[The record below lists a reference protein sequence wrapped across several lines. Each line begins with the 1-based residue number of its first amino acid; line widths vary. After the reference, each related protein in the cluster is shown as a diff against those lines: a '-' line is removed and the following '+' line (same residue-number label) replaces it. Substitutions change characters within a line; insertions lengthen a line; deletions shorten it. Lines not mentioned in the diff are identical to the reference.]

1 MLPFARFDPTI
12 GAMPSE
18 PIAVGPAEVH
28 VWAFTL
34 DEPEPVVE
42 AWGRL
47 LSDDERLRAA
57 RFVRQRDR
65 AHWIVAHGVL
75 RQLLGRY
82 CGTDPGAIAFEHGA
96 AGKPAIARRGANDE
110 HTTFNLAH
118 SHGRAL
124 LAVAHGQEIG
134 ADLEQIRE
142 DFDPL
147 PIARQF
153 FFGTELTAIQA
164 AAPHL
169 RRDAFFRHW
178 VAKEAVLK
186 AQGVG
191 LSQPLDSFCVTFE
204 SDDSLARVSLRDP
217 KMPDP
222 RWLVRMLSLGAGWQ
236 GAIAAAGDG
245 WALRLAPDGAI
256 R

>member
-12 GAMPSE
+12 GAMLRE

-34 DEPEPVVE
+34 DESQTIVE

-57 RFVRQRDR
+57 RFVRERDR

-82 CGTDPGAIAFEHGA
+82 CGTDPGAIVFEHGA
-96 AGKPAIARRGANDE
+96 AGKPSIARRGVSDE
-110 HTTFNLAH
+110 RTTFNLAH
-118 SHGRAL
+118 SRGRAL

-134 ADLEQIRE
+134 VDLERIRE

-191 LSQPLDSFCVTFE
+191 LSQPLDSFWVTFE
-204 SDDSLARVSLRDP
+204 SDDSIARVGLRDP

-222 RWLVRMLSLGAGWQ
+222 AWLVRMLSLDAGWQ
-236 GAIAAAGDG
+236 GAVAAAGDA
-245 WALRLAPDGAI
+245 WALRLAPGGAT